1 MKRLLSAFAVLSVL
15 LAAPAWAAAPSPD
28 RMRLNQRV
36 FDRVWNEVRRGYYD
50 PNLHGVDWQAAREA
64 YRPQAVQAPDDRAL
78 YRTLSAMLDLLDDD
92 HAGALPP
99 AAVRRQE
106 QLRQRR
112 AVIGFTLAREEGET
126 YRVEQVRAGSPADEA
141 GIGLGWRLRAVDGQD
156 WGPEVDVIEGR
167 PVTLTLID
175 ETGVERETVVT
186 PRVMEPTP
194 AFVADRSRPGVLV
207 LRAEGFE
214 SGLGR
219 WVSEQLRDLPE
230 DTDVVL
236 DLRSNPG
243 GRLMEVE
250 AVLACFLPRGEDWAR
265 RTARTGRVILLR
277 TESACGD
284 REAPAPNAL
293 AVLVDGA
300 SRSAAEL
307 TPAALQQSGRAVVV
321 GQRTAGA
328 VLISQDTDL
337 PDGGRLS
344 LSRADLVMRDGRR
357 LEKNGLEP
365 DVRVDRTAQDRREGR
380 DPQLEAA
387 IALLQDREAAG
398 G

>member
-1 MKRLLSAFAVLSVL
+1 MKRLLPVVALITA
-15 LAAPAWAAAPSPD
+15 LASPVWAEPVSPD

-50 PNLHGVDWQAAREA
+50 PGLHGVDWEAARA
-64 YRPQAVQAPDDRAL
+64 RYRPQAVAAADDRQL
-78 YRTLSAMLDLLDDD
+78 YRALSEMLDLLDDD

-99 AAVRRQE
+99 ASVRRQE
-106 QLRQRR
+106 TLRQRR

-126 YRVEQVRAGSPADEA
+126 YRVEQVRSGSPAEEA
-141 GIGLGWRLRAVDGQD
+141 GIGLGWRLRSIDGQD
-156 WGPEVDVIEGR
+156 WGPHLDVEEGR
-167 PVTLTLID
+167 PVTLTLVD
-175 ETGVERETVVT
+175 EAGVERERVVT

-194 AFVADRSRPGVLV
+194 AFSADRSRPGVLV

-219 WVSEQLRDLPE
+219 WVAEELRDVAPE
-230 DTDVVL
+230 TDIVL

-250 AVLACFLPRGEDWAR
+250 AVLACFLPRGEEWAR
-265 RTARTGRVILLR
+265 RTGRSGRVVLLR
-277 TESACGD
+277 TETNCWG
-284 REAPAPNAL
+284 REAPVTNDL
-293 AVLVDGA
+293 AVLVDGS

-307 TPAALQQSGRAVVV
+307 TPAALQQSRRAVVV
-321 GQRTAGA
+321 GEQTAGA
-328 VLISQDTDL
+328 VLISQDTAL

-344 LSRADLVMRDGRR
+344 LSRADLIMRDGRR
-357 LEKNGLEP
+357 LEKNGLAP
-365 DVRVDRTAQDRREGR
+365 DQVVARTVEDRRAGR

-387 IALLQDREAAG
+387 IALLARS
-398 G
+398 